1 MSNLSD
7 IPLLYNGD
15 AYHIHVE
22 IFQQHVLVLGV
33 TIYYDN
39 QNSVGVFERYRDLDP
54 ETKKAVLNQVKR
66 RHPINI
72 QFND

>member
-15 AYHIHVE
+15 AYYIHV
-22 IFQQHVLVLGV
+22 QLTHSVLVLGV

-54 ETKKAVLNQVKR
+54 EKKKAVLNQVKR